1 MTATARKLAVLF
13 YNALRYGMAYQDPGV
28 AHYEEQHRK
37 RLLKGLRRR
46 AKELG
51 FELAAVEAGSGVS

>member
-1 MTATARKLAVLF
+1 
-13 YNALRYGMAYQDPGV
+13 MAYQDPGV
-28 AHYEEQHRK
+28 AYYEEQYRG

-51 FELAAVEAGSGVS
+51 FDLVETSAVAGVS